1 MKCQMKNIKCQIP
14 PKFNSPE
21 ENSAEM
27 NSDLVSR
34 VLTNLQFGLE
44 DLK

>member
-1 MKCQMKNIKCQIP
+1 MKNIKCQIP
-14 PKFNSPE
+14 QKFNSP

-34 VLTNLQFGLE
+34 VLANLQFGLE